1 MCITTA
7 KTRLST
13 TCLIAV
19 LATGLL
25 SAGAVTAADGQ
36 ARFGFGEVAT
46 EQDIAA
52 VNIDVMPDGRGAPPG
67 EGSHAEGKEI
77 YVAKCA
83 SCHGVDLGGVP
94 ETGGAALIGGR
105 GSLDSGSPKK
115 TVESYWPYAS
125 TVFDFV
131 KRAMPLNAPGS
142 LDDAEVYA
150 VTAYIL
156 GEADII
162 DKSAVLDAQGIGEV
176 RMPNRDGF
184 VPDPRP
190 DVHNYR

>member
-1 MCITTA
+1 MCIISA
-7 KTRLST
+7 RSWPSGAWRSAIL
-13 TCLIAV
+13 V
-19 LATGLL
+19 TGLVT
-25 SAGAVTAADGQ
+25 AGAVAAAEGQ
-36 ARFGFGEVAT
+36 SLFGFGEVAT

-52 VNIDVMPDGRGAPPG
+52 IDIDVMPDGRGAPPG
-67 EGSHAEGKEI
+67 AGSHAEGKEI
-77 YVAKCA
+77 YVARCA
-83 SCHGVDLGGVP
+83 SCHGVDLGGVA
-94 ETGGAALIGGR
+94 ETGGAALVGGR
-105 GSLDSGSPKK
+105 GSLDSGAPKK

-142 LDDAEVYA
+142 LADDEVYA

-156 GEADII
+156 GEANII
-162 DKSAVLDAQGIGEV
+162 DKSTVLDAQRIGEV

-184 VPDPRP
+184 IADPRP